1 MMSNGNRSRL
11 ITLLAIGHRQRK
23 VRHRS
28 PNRCLTRLDETGARL
43 MKLAQA
49 AEDEPVPEI
58 DIPAEITQ
66 REALIA
72 KIDTDGSG
80 PIAEPR
86 A

>member
-1 MMSNGNRSRL
+1 
-11 ITLLAIGHRQRK
+11 
-23 VRHRS
+23 
-28 PNRCLTRLDETGARL
+28 

-58 DIPAEITQ
+58 DIPDEITQ

-80 PIAEPR
+80 AIAEPR